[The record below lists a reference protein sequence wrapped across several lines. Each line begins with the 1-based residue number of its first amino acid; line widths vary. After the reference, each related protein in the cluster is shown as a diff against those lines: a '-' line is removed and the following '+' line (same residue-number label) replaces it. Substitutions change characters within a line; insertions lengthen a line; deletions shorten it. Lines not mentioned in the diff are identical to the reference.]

1 MLIYRE
7 LAVLN
12 KIERCERMLDQS
24 KFMELLKEITEVA
37 SIQEKQITKEE
48 VAEYFKE
55 MDVTEE
61 QLLAVYQYLG
71 DNGITVPGFVHQK
84 VEEKAEEIE
93 KTEKEAAQSV
103 SHRLYLE
110 ELENL
115 EHLTEQEKARL
126 FLAVRNGEQEAKV
139 QLMEGYLPV
148 VVEMAERYKD
158 KGMPLEDLIQEG
170 NIGLLEALEKVNEIA
185 KIEDAEEFIIET
197 IRQVMVEVVD
207 ESIGENDREASV
219 IAKTGLIS
227 EAAKY
232 LAEELGRVATARE
245 LADYTKLSEQEI
257 ESVLKL
263 SLDAVE
269 LGKGDL

>member
-1 MLIYRE
+1 ML
-7 LAVLN
+7 N
-12 KIERCERMLDQS
+12 QS

-48 VAEYFKE
+48 IAEYFKE

-61 QLLAVYQYLG
+61 QFLAVYQYLG

-84 VEEKAEEIE
+84 VEEKVEETE

-139 QLMEGYLPV
+139 QLMEGYLPA

-170 NIGLLEALEKVNEIA
+170 NIGLLQALEKVHEIA

-207 ESIGENDREASV
+207 ENIGEKDQEASV
-219 IAKTGLIS
+219 VAKTGLIS

-232 LAEELGRVATARE
+232 LAEELGRVATAKE